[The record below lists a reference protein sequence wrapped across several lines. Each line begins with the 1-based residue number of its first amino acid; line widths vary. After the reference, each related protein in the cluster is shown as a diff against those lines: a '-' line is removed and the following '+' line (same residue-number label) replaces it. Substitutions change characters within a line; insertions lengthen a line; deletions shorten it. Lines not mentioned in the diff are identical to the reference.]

1 MVLRVV
7 GKGDLTEDRA
17 LRMGGCDSIPKN
29 DCLSTR
35 YLDKVNFKYRNTFPG
50 RINPKL
56 TSIFHTLS
64 PHFDHPR
71 KSRSPMDFN
80 EGNSCIHVEII
91 TAVVII
97 TYLSS
102 TPLGC

>member
-1 MVLRVV
+1 MVLMVV
-7 GKGDLTEDRA
+7 EEGDLTEDRA
-17 LRMGGCDSIPKN
+17 LRMGGRDSLPKN
-29 DCLSTR
+29 DCLSNH
-35 YLDKVNFKYRNTFPG
+35 YLDKVNFRHRSTFPG
-50 RINPKL
+50 KINPKL

-64 PHFDHPR
+64 LHFDHPR

-91 TAVVII
+91 TAAVII

-102 TPLGC
+102 TLLGC

>member
-17 LRMGGCDSIPKN
+17 LRMGGCNSIPKN
-29 DCLSTR
+29 DCLSNR

-64 PHFDHPR
+64 LHFDHPR
-71 KSRSPMDFN
+71 KSRSPMDFS
-80 EGNSCIHVEII
+80 EGNSCIHLEII

-102 TPLGC
+102 TLLGC

>member
-29 DCLSTR
+29 DCLSNR

-64 PHFDHPR
+64 LHFDHPR

-91 TAVVII
+91 TAAVII

-102 TPLGC
+102 TLLGC

>member
-1 MVLRVV
+1 MLMVVEE
-7 GKGDLTEDRA
+7 GDLTEDTA

-29 DCLSTR
+29 DCLSNR
-35 YLDKVNFKYRNTFPG
+35 YLDKVNFRYRNTFPG

-64 PHFDHPR
+64 LHFDHPR

-80 EGNSCIHVEII
+80 GGNSWIHGEII

>member
-71 KSRSPMDFN
+71 KSRFPMDFN